1 MQLPGTTVAA
11 NQTTRPAQRRL
22 AVMVSAVVMIALLA
36 VVLLNRNRASAP
48 KADDPNEVVS
58 TMVAAEREG
67 DVETWFGCFA
77 GELRDQL
84 ETRLSAGS
92 REQAA
97 GELRHGAARLT
108 GVVTTD
114 STQLAADRV
123 RVVLERVYTDS
134 NERQE
139 LELQRIGGRW
149 RIVRQ
154 AVLDRFAPEIPYGT
168 PVFRLPES
176 DATPATAPAAAP
188 TSPQE
193 DTE

>member
-1 MQLPGTTVAA
+1 MQHSGATVDAT
-11 NQTTRPAQRRL
+11 QSTRPAQRRL
-22 AVMVSAVVMIALLA
+22 AVAVSVVVMIALLA
-36 VVLLNRNRASAP
+36 LVLLNRNRASAP
-48 KADDPNEVVS
+48 NADDPNEVVR
-58 TMVAAEREG
+58 TMVAAERAG
-67 DVETWFGCFA
+67 DVETWLGCFA

-84 ETRLSAGS
+84 EARLAAGS

-139 LELQRIGGRW
+139 LELQRTGGRW
-149 RIVRQ
+149 QIVRQ
-154 AVLDRFAPEIPYGT
+154 TVLDRFAPEIPYGT

-176 DATPATAPAAAP
+176 DATPTAAPATAP

-193 DTE
+193 DSE